1 MVVGKVSHK
10 VGSTWILRNR
20 RLPSRV
26 VAGDSS
32 IFGVLASYPLC
43 VLRVHPRVLRVL
55 RFPRF
60 SLSSI
65 REDRPNKRGHTS
77 SYGISS
83 HVATDLTPQSTPF
96 TPSIF
101 LVLANFEKNSTKNS
115 QKRFRPIY
123 RFVEFFV
130 VLIHGFV
137 ALGPC
142 PTFYSATFSNF
153 NHKNSGLEEKFEIPE
168 NPRKFQENFCSL
180 IQIGRAHV

>member
-1 MVVGKVSHK
+1 MIGKVSLK

-26 VAGDSS
+26 VAGNSS

-65 REDRPNKRGHTS
+65 REDRATNEVHTS

-101 LVLANFEKNSTKNS
+101 LVLANFENFPPKIA
-115 QKRFRPIY
+115 KRDFDRSIDS
-123 RFVEFFV
+123 
-130 VLIHGFV
+130 L
-137 ALGPC
+137 
-142 PTFYSATFSNF
+142 SFSW
-153 NHKNSGLEEKFEIPE
+153 I
-168 NPRKFQENFCSL
+168 
-180 IQIGRAHV
+180 

>member
-1 MVVGKVSHK
+1 MIGKVSHK

-43 VLRVHPRVLRVL
+43 VLRVHPCVLRVL

-101 LVLANFEKNSTKNS
+101 LVLANFENFPPKIA
-115 QKRFRPIY
+115 KRDFDRSIDS
-123 RFVEFFV
+123 
-130 VLIHGFV
+130 L
-137 ALGPC
+137 
-142 PTFYSATFSNF
+142 SFSW
-153 NHKNSGLEEKFEIPE
+153 I
-168 NPRKFQENFCSL
+168 
-180 IQIGRAHV
+180 